1 MFDKIKTHYLLL
13 LLIIIAVALFL
24 FYLKLQP
31 QLSHTYSSL
40 FDANKYLKVYNFF
53 KGEKILYE
61 VPFPVNSR
69 ILVPWL
75 ASWLPFEDP
84 TKCFLIINFIGII
97 LSIITIYLL
106 WTSLGVSQEFIFTGF
121 FWLLVHWVGII
132 RLNIFDPITVD
143 VYLYLFQTL
152 LLLVLIKK
160 QFFWLLLL
168 APVATLQK
176 ESFIGLMIVSTLAG
190 IYLFRKSQLNARDL
204 IILTLALILSIVT
217 KELANYFFPPL
228 EDRKNSLIIILFH
241 TRETIM
247 NPFRL
252 VRWLIGVFTAFGPM
266 LILAVWYKTSKKDI
280 LKGNLFIAI
289 LSLTYLGLSLLG
301 GGDFARLA
309 FLGFPFIMTWIMT
322 SLGNI
327 RVFLFRIAFIMGLP
341 LMKLFRNIPDPALA
355 GWDRFY
361 NFYPEFAN
369 PIIVLLWLGYGF
381 LCVLVFKTIHK
392 KLSMLP

>member
-143 VYLYLFQTL
+143 VYLYLFQ
-152 LLLVLIKK
+152 
-160 QFFWLLLL
+160 
-168 APVATLQK
+168 
-176 ESFIGLMIVSTLAG
+176 
-190 IYLFRKSQLNARDL
+190 
-204 IILTLALILSIVT
+204 
-217 KELANYFFPPL
+217 
-228 EDRKNSLIIILFH
+228 
-241 TRETIM
+241 
-247 NPFRL
+247 
-252 VRWLIGVFTAFGPM
+252 
-266 LILAVWYKTSKKDI
+266 
-280 LKGNLFIAI
+280 NL
-289 LSLTYLGLSLLG
+289 
-301 GGDFARLA
+301 
-309 FLGFPFIMTWIMT
+309 
-322 SLGNI
+322 
-327 RVFLFRIAFIMGLP
+327 
-341 LMKLFRNIPDPALA
+341 
-355 GWDRFY
+355 
-361 NFYPEFAN
+361 
-369 PIIVLLWLGYGF
+369 
-381 LCVLVFKTIHK
+381 
-392 KLSMLP
+392 